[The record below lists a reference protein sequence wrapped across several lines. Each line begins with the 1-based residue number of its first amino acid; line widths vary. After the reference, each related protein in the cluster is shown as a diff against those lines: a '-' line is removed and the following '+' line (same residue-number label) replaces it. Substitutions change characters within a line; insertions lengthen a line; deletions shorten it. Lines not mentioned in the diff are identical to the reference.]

1 MTIAFIDL
9 AAQQSRIRSQLD
21 ARLKQVMDR
30 GDYIMGREVGELETA
45 LSQRL
50 GGHHVISCSSG
61 TDALIL
67 GLLGLQLR
75 PGDGIIVPSFT
86 FAASAEAI
94 AVLGASPVFAEV
106 EEASFNLDSNLL
118 EDALAAGKKAG
129 LNMVGIMA
137 VGLFGQPANLSAI
150 SEFAT
155 KNGLWLLDDAAQSFG
170 AKWAEK
176 PVGQYGAVTATS
188 FFPAKPLGCY
198 GDGGALFTADDK
210 IAEIAR
216 SCRIHG
222 QGSDKYENIHIGMTA
237 RLDTMQ
243 AAILLAKLEI
253 FDDEL
258 AARQQIADR
267 YNKMLEDIGTT
278 PKLGDA
284 ATSSWAQYVI
294 RLPEGSDRSA
304 IQADLAK
311 KGVPTAIYYPRPM
324 HTQPVYAHYPVSAS
338 GLTLT
343 EKMAGDVL
351 ALPMHPYLE
360 KDTQIQIVQA
370 LEAALAIKAA

>member
-45 LSQRL
+45 LSKRL

-67 GLLGLQLR
+67 GLLGLQVR

-106 EEASFNLDSNLL
+106 EEASFNLDPALL

-137 VGLFGQPANLSAI
+137 VGLFGQPANLPAI

-155 KNGLWLLDDAAQSFG
+155 KKGLWLLDDAAQSFG
-170 AKWAEK
+170 QN
-176 PVGQYGAVTATS
+176 GQ
-188 FFPAKPLGCY
+188 K
-198 GDGGALFTADDK
+198 D
-210 IAEIAR
+210 
-216 SCRIHG
+216 
-222 QGSDKYENIHIGMTA
+222 
-237 RLDTMQ
+237 
-243 AAILLAKLEI
+243 LLANM
-253 FDDEL
+253 
-258 AARQQIADR
+258 AR
-267 YNKMLEDIGTT
+267 
-278 PKLGDA
+278 
-284 ATSSWAQYVI
+284 
-294 RLPEGSDRSA
+294 
-304 IQADLAK
+304 
-311 KGVPTAIYYPRPM
+311 
-324 HTQPVYAHYPVSAS
+324 
-338 GLTLT
+338 
-343 EKMAGDVL
+343 
-351 ALPMHPYLE
+351 
-360 KDTQIQIVQA
+360 
-370 LEAALAIKAA
+370 

>member
-1 MTIAFIDL
+1 MSISFIDL
-9 AAQQSRIRSQLD
+9 AAQQ
-21 ARLKQVMDR
+21 ARLRPQIDAAVQKVLDR

-45 LSQRL
+45 LSERL
-50 GGHHVISCSSG
+50 DGTHVISCSSG

-67 GLLGLQLR
+67 GLLGLKVR

-86 FAASAEAI
+86 FAASAESI

-106 EEASFNLDSNLL
+106 EEASFNLDPALL
-118 EDALAAGKKAG
+118 GEALEAGKKAG

-137 VGLFGQPANLSAI
+137 IGLFGQPANLPAI
-150 SEFAT
+150 SEFAAQ
-155 KNGLWLLDDAAQSFG
+155 NNLWLLDDAAQSFG
-170 AKWAEK
+170 ASWKDK
-176 PVGQYGAVTATS
+176 PVGQFGDVTATS

-198 GDGGALFTADDK
+198 GDGGAMFTK
-210 IAEIAR
+210 NEEIAEIAR

-222 QGSDKYENIHIGMTA
+222 QGTDKYENVNIGMTA

-258 AARQQIADR
+258 AKRQQVAER
-267 YNKMLEDIGTT
+267 YH
-278 PKLGDA
+278 KLLDDVAQAPQLAQA

-294 RLPEGSDRSA
+294 RLPHDTDR
-304 IQADLAK
+304 QAVQASMREN
-311 KGVPTAIYYPRPM
+311 GVPTAIYYPRPM
-324 HTQPVYAHYPVSAS
+324 HTQPVYKRYPVSLS
-338 GLTLT
+338 GLSLT
-343 EKMAGDVL
+343 EQLARDVL

-360 KDTQIQIVQA
+360 KQTQIQVVAALQNA
-370 LEAALAIKAA
+370 LEAQK

>member
-9 AAQQSRIRSQLD
+9 AAQQSRIRPLLD
-21 ARLKQVMDR
+21 TRLQQVMDR
-30 GDYIMGREVGELETA
+30 GDYIMGQEVGELEAA
-45 LSQRL
+45 LSARL
-50 GGHHVISCSSG
+50 DGVQAISCSSG

-67 GLLGLQLR
+67 GLLGLGVR

-106 EEASFNLDSNLL
+106 EEASFNLDPDQL
-118 EDALAAGKKAG
+118 EGALSAGRKAG

-137 VGLFGQPANLSAI
+137 VGLFGQPANLPALSA
-150 SEFAT
+150 FAEQH
-155 KNGLWLLDDAAQSFG
+155 GLWLLDDAAQSFG
-170 AKWAEK
+170 ASWNKK
-176 PVGQYGAVTATS
+176 PVGQFGAVTATS

-198 GDGGALFTADDK
+198 GDGGAIFTADDT

-222 QGSDKYENIHIGMTA
+222 QGHDKYENVHIGMTA

-243 AAILLAKLEI
+243 AAVLLAKLEI

-258 AARQQIADR
+258 IKRQQVAER
-267 YNKMLEDIGTT
+267 YHKLLEDIVRT
-278 PKLGDA
+278 PKLA
-284 ATSSWAQYVI
+284 PEASSSWAQYVI
-294 RLPEGSDRSA
+294 RLPQGTDRTALQSA
-304 IQADLAK
+304 MKAQ
-311 KGVPTAIYYPRPM
+311 GVPTAIYYPRPM
-324 HTQPVYAHYPVSAS
+324 HTQPVYQRYPVTLS
-338 GLTLT
+338 GLSRT
-343 EKMAGDVL
+343 EAMAGDVL

-360 KDTQIQIVQA
+360 KHAQMQVVNA
-370 LEAALAIKAA
+370 LETALSAQS

>member
-9 AAQQSRIRSQLD
+9 AAQQSRIRPLLD
-21 ARLKQVMDR
+21 TRLQQVMDR
-30 GDYIMGREVGELETA
+30 GDYIMGQEVGELEAA
-45 LSQRL
+45 LSARL
-50 GGHHVISCSSG
+50 DGVQAISCSSG

-67 GLLGLQLR
+67 GLLGLGVR

-106 EEASFNLDSNLL
+106 EEASFNLDPDQL
-118 EDALAAGKKAG
+118 EGALSAGRKAG

-137 VGLFGQPANLSAI
+137 VGLFGQPANLPALSA
-150 SEFAT
+150 FAEQH
-155 KNGLWLLDDAAQSFG
+155 GLWLLDDAAQSFG
-170 AKWAEK
+170 ASWNKK
-176 PVGQYGAVTATS
+176 PVGQFGAVTATS

-198 GDGGALFTADDK
+198 GDGGAIFTADDT

-222 QGSDKYENIHIGMTA
+222 QGHDKYENVHIGMTA

-243 AAILLAKLEI
+243 AAVLLAKLEI

-258 AARQQIADR
+258 IKRQQVAER
-267 YNKMLEDIGTT
+267 YHKLLEDIVRT
-278 PKLGDA
+278 PKLA
-284 ATSSWAQYVI
+284 AEASSSWAQYVI
-294 RLPEGSDRSA
+294 RLPQGTDRTALQSA
-304 IQADLAK
+304 MKAQ
-311 KGVPTAIYYPRPM
+311 GVPTAIYYPRPM
-324 HTQPVYAHYPVSAS
+324 HTQPVYQRYPVTLS
-338 GLTLT
+338 GLSRT
-343 EKMAGDVL
+343 EAMAGDVL

-360 KDTQIQIVQA
+360 KHAQMQVVQA
-370 LEAALAIKAA
+370 LETALSAQS

>member
-9 AAQQSRIRSQLD
+9 AAQQSRIRPLLD
-21 ARLKQVMDR
+21 TRLQQVMDR
-30 GDYIMGREVGELETA
+30 GDYIMGQEVGELEAA
-45 LSQRL
+45 LSARL
-50 GGHHVISCSSG
+50 DGVQAISCSSG

-67 GLLGLQLR
+67 GLLGLGVR

-106 EEASFNLDSNLL
+106 EEASFNLDPDQL
-118 EDALAAGKKAG
+118 EGALSAGRKAG

-137 VGLFGQPANLSAI
+137 VGLFGQPANLPALSA
-150 SEFAT
+150 FAEQH
-155 KNGLWLLDDAAQSFG
+155 GLWLLDDAAQSFG
-170 AKWAEK
+170 ASWNRK
-176 PVGQYGAVTATS
+176 PVGQFGAVTATS

-198 GDGGALFTADDK
+198 GDGGAIFTADDT

-222 QGSDKYENIHIGMTA
+222 QGHDKYENVHIGMTA

-243 AAILLAKLEI
+243 AAVLLAKLEI

-258 AARQQIADR
+258 IKRQQVAER
-267 YNKMLEDIGTT
+267 YHKLLEDIVRT
-278 PKLGDA
+278 PKLA
-284 ATSSWAQYVI
+284 AEASSSWAQYVI
-294 RLPEGSDRSA
+294 RLPQGTDRTALQSA
-304 IQADLAK
+304 MKAQ
-311 KGVPTAIYYPRPM
+311 GVPTAIYYPRPM
-324 HTQPVYAHYPVSAS
+324 HTQPVYQRYPVTLS
-338 GLTLT
+338 GLSRT
-343 EKMAGDVL
+343 EAMAGDVL

-360 KDTQIQIVQA
+360 KHTQMQVVQA
-370 LEAALAIKAA
+370 LETALSAKS

>member
-9 AAQQSRIRSQLD
+9 AAQQSRIRPLLD
-21 ARLKQVMDR
+21 TRLQQVMDR
-30 GDYIMGREVGELETA
+30 GDYIMGQEVGELEAA
-45 LSQRL
+45 LSARL
-50 GGHHVISCSSG
+50 DGVQAISCSSG

-67 GLLGLQLR
+67 GLLGLGVR

-106 EEASFNLDSNLL
+106 EEASFNLDPDQL
-118 EDALAAGKKAG
+118 EGALSAGRKAG

-137 VGLFGQPANLSAI
+137 VGLFGQPANLPALSA
-150 SEFAT
+150 FAEQH
-155 KNGLWLLDDAAQSFG
+155 GLWLLDDAAQSFG
-170 AKWAEK
+170 ASWNKK
-176 PVGQYGAVTATS
+176 PVGQFGAVTATS

-198 GDGGALFTADDK
+198 GDGGAIFTADDT

-222 QGSDKYENIHIGMTA
+222 QGHDKYENVHIGMTA

-243 AAILLAKLEI
+243 AAVLLAKLEI

-258 AARQQIADR
+258 IKRQQVAER
-267 YNKMLEDIGTT
+267 YHKLLEDIVRT
-278 PKLGDA
+278 PKLA
-284 ATSSWAQYVI
+284 PEASSSWAQYVI
-294 RLPEGSDRSA
+294 RLPQGTDRTALQSA
-304 IQADLAK
+304 MKAQ
-311 KGVPTAIYYPRPM
+311 GVPTAIYYPRPM
-324 HTQPVYAHYPVSAS
+324 HTQPVYQRYPVTLS
-338 GLTLT
+338 GLSRT
-343 EKMAGDVL
+343 EAMAGDVL

-360 KDTQIQIVQA
+360 KHAQMQVVQA
-370 LEAALAIKAA
+370 LETALSAQS

>member
-9 AAQQSRIRSQLD
+9 AAQQSRIRSRLD

-45 LSQRL
+45 MSERL
-50 GGHHVISCSSG
+50 GGHHTISCSSG

-67 GLLGLQLR
+67 GLLGLQVR

-86 FAASAEAI
+86 FAASAKSI

-106 EEASFNLDSNLL
+106 EEASFNLDPNLL
-118 EDALAAGKKAG
+118 GDALSAGKKAG

-137 VGLFGQPANLSAI
+137 VGLFGQPANLPAI
-150 SEFAT
+150 SEFAA

-176 PVGQYGAVTATS
+176 PVGQFGAVTATS

-198 GDGGALFTADDK
+198 GDGGALFTGDDK
-210 IAEIAR
+210 IAGIVR

-243 AAILLAKLEI
+243 AAVLLAKLEI
-253 FDDEL
+253 FDEEL
-258 AARQQIADR
+258 AARQQIAER
-267 YNKMLEDIGTT
+267 YNKMLEDIVTT
-278 PKLGDA
+278 PKLADA

-294 RLPEGSDRSA
+294 RLPEGGDRSA

-311 KGVPTAIYYPRPM
+311 KGYRQLFIIRARCIPSPSMPIILS
-324 HTQPVYAHYPVSAS
+324 AHPAS
-338 GLTLT
+338 PSPKRWPAMSWPCQCIPIWKKTPKFGLFRHWN
-343 EKMAGDVL
+343 
-351 ALPMHPYLE
+351 LPL
-360 KDTQIQIVQA
+360 Q
-370 LEAALAIKAA
+370 

>member
-30 GDYIMGREVGELETA
+30 GDYIMGREVTELETA
-45 LSQRL
+45 LSGRL

-67 GLLGLQLR
+67 GLLGLQVR
-75 PGDGIIVPSFT
+75 PSDGIIVPSFT

-106 EEASFNLDSNLL
+106 EEASFNLDPNLL
-118 EDALAAGKKAG
+118 ENALAAGKKAG

-137 VGLFGQPANLSAI
+137 VGLFGQPANLPAI

-176 PVGQYGAVTATS
+176 PVGQYCAVTATS

-222 QGSDKYENIHIGMTA
+222 QGSDKYENIHIGMTG

-243 AAILLAKLEI
+243 AAVLLAKLEI
-253 FDDEL
+253 FDEEL
-258 AARQQIADR
+258 VARQQIADR
-267 YNKMLEDIGTT
+267 YSKMLEDIVTT

-304 IQADLAK
+304 IQAEMAK
-311 KGVPTAIYYPRPM
+311 QNVPTAIYYPRPM
-324 HTQPVYAHYPVSAS
+324 HTQPVYARYPVSTS
-338 GLTLT
+338 GLALT
-343 EKMAGDVL
+343 EKMARDVL

-360 KDTQIQIVQA
+360 KDTQIQVVQA
-370 LEAALAIKAA
+370 LETALAIKAV